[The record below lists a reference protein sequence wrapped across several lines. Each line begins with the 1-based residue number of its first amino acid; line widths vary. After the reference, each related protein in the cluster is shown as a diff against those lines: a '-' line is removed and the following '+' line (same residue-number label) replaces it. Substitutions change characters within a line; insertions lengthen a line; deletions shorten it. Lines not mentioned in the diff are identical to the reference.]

1 MLTCNKKFDDK
12 VALKELKTR
21 INLLAETNS
30 HLITGTL
37 LGISN
42 NENLSKHLV

>member
-30 HLITGTL
+30 HLITGAL
-37 LGISN
+37 LGISKTMKICQN
-42 NENLSKHLV
+42 T